1 MRNTIMRNTIMR
13 DTIDFISDKL
23 NGLSRRGKI
32 ALLTALTAATAISAS
47 QSFFKEDDYVYLVDL
62 TDKFEDDASLVDKDG
77 KEIDIDTNDRSK
89 LLAIVDEKKTKK
101 GKQYQTILVNEQGEM
116 FSGYMDGKYLDDKS
130 IDKVKVR
137 NAVLAENNV
146 VYAQSGLWLRDNDK
160 KEIDHHTD
168 DAYCLPE
175 GSYIATSDVFET
187 SKDNS
192 YQWKEA
198 VYVDGDELKH
208 GYVVGD
214 YIRSNNFSDIEGKK
228 FEVSSQS
235 GLKLR
240 DSASLDSEI
249 VYQIGDGEKVVL
261 LPNVPSVSDDQY
273 DWFYVAV
280 NTDEGIKVG
289 YAAATYYTSNGV
301 INYLNYQGEKEDF
314 ATKKSQGEMLIKVV
328 DTSSDSG
335 VDLKLREEP
344 GLDSKIISEIENG
357 TKVYTFQEALDI
369 SSMLGEVD
377 GHNWVQIYLT
387 NGKSGYV
394 ASDYI
399 KNDKVERKDNSS
411 AITLEFGENE
421 GKITGYYGIDVN
433 NVSIPTD
440 FEALITNDYDYTS
453 SAYSVSRDVFA
464 IKRPEFV
471 MFKLGATYTSSRYET
486 ATLATDN
493 FTCLDKIQS
502 MVAICEENHVPYG
515 FYYYSQA
522 INEKD
527 ADIEAEFIHEALSQI
542 GTSKYNVLPF
552 AIDVEDYVYVNGQ
565 NIPTRVLEY
574 TRAYGKES
582 PTKAMN
588 YLMNRVREENDMEVI
603 SYLSHSGY
611 TDLIDHE
618 DLDKI
623 NQKNSWIVNPSSVHS
638 DIFSSQY
645 PDVLDNTIMRQIAL
659 DGSYKGV
666 PFDINLMN
674 KSYFDKVLK
683 ENNLAKSDLKT
694 ENKVLAKTN

>member
-1 MRNTIMRNTIMR
+1 MRNTIMR

-62 TDKFEDDASLVDKDG
+62 TDKLEDDASLVDKDG
-77 KEIDIDTNDRSK
+77 KEIEIDTNNRSK

-137 NAVLAENNV
+137 NDVLAETNV

-240 DSASLDSEI
+240 DAASLDSDI
-249 VYQIGDGEKVVL
+249 IYQIANGEEVIL
-261 LPNVPSVSDDQY
+261 LPNVPSVSDGDY
-273 DWFYVAV
+273 DWFYVAA
-280 NTDEGIKVG
+280 NTDEGIKTG

-301 INYLNYQGEKEDF
+301 INYLNYQEEKED
-314 ATKKSQGEMLIKVV
+314 AEAKNPQGEMLIKVV

-344 GLDSKIISEIENG
+344 GIDSKIISEIENG
-357 TKVYTFQEALDI
+357 TKVYTYQEALDI
-369 SSMLGEVD
+369 SSELGEVD
-377 GHNWVQIYLT
+377 GHNWVQVYLT
-387 NGKSGYV
+387 NGKTGYV
-394 ASDYI
+394 ASEYI
-399 KNDKVERKDNSS
+399 KDDKVERKDNSS
-411 AITLEFGENE
+411 VITLDFGKNE

-440 FEALITNDYDYTS
+440 FEALITNDFDYTTS
-453 SAYSVSRDVFA
+453 PYSVSRNVSA
-464 IKRPEFV
+464 MKRPEFV
-471 MFKLGATYTSSRYET
+471 MFKLGATYTSSRYKT
-486 ATLATDN
+486 ATLASDN
-493 FTCLDKIQS
+493 FTCLDKIRS

-522 INEKD
+522 ITEKD
-527 ADIEAEFIHEALSQI
+527 ADIEADFIREALSQI

-552 AIDVEDYVYVNGQ
+552 AIDVEDYVYINGQ
-565 NIPTRVLEY
+565 NVPTRVLEH
-574 TRAYGKES
+574 TKVYGKKS
-582 PTKAMN
+582 PTEAMN
-588 YLMNRVREENDMEVI
+588 HLMNRVREENDMEVI

-623 NQKNSWIVNPSSVHS
+623 NQKNPWIVNPSSVHS
-638 DIFSSQY
+638 NIFASQY

-659 DGSYKGV
+659 DGYYKGV
-666 PFDINLMN
+666 PFDIDIIN
-674 KSYFDKVLK
+674 KDYFDKVLK
-683 ENNLAKSDLKT
+683 ENNLAKSNDSKT

>member
-1 MRNTIMRNTIMR
+1 MRNTIMR

-137 NAVLAENNV
+137 NDVLAETNV

-394 ASDYI
+394 ASEYI
-399 KNDKVERKDNSS
+399 KDDKVERKDNSS
-411 AITLEFGENE
+411 VITLDFGKNE

-453 SAYSVSRDVFA
+453 SAYSVSRDVSA
-464 IKRPEFV
+464 MKRPEFV
-471 MFKLGATYTSSRYET
+471 MFKLGATYTSSRYKT
-486 ATLATDN
+486 AALASDN
-493 FTCLDKIQS
+493 FTCLDKIRS

-522 INEKD
+522 IIEKD
-527 ADIEAEFIHEALSQI
+527 ADIEAEFIREALSQI

>member
-137 NAVLAENNV
+137 NDVLAETNV

-394 ASDYI
+394 ASEYI
-399 KNDKVERKDNSS
+399 KDDKVERKDNSS
-411 AITLEFGENE
+411 VITLDFGKNE

-453 SAYSVSRDVFA
+453 SAYSVSRDVSA
-464 IKRPEFV
+464 MKRPEFV

>member
-1 MRNTIMRNTIMR
+1 MRNTIMR

-77 KEIDIDTNDRSK
+77 KEIEIDTNDRSK

-137 NAVLAENNV
+137 NDVLAETNV

-240 DSASLDSEI
+240 DAASLDSDI
-249 VYQIGDGEKVVL
+249 IYQIANGEEVIL
-261 LPNVPSVSDDQY
+261 LPNVPSVSDGDY
-273 DWFYVAV
+273 DWFYVAA
-280 NTDEGIKVG
+280 NTDEGIKTG

-301 INYLNYQGEKEDF
+301 INYLNYQEEKED
-314 ATKKSQGEMLIKVV
+314 AEAKNPQGEMLIKVV

-344 GLDSKIISEIENG
+344 GTDSKIISEIENG
-357 TKVYTFQEALDI
+357 TKVYTYQEALDI

-377 GHNWVQIYLT
+377 GHNWVQVYLT
-387 NGKSGYV
+387 NGKTGYV
-394 ASDYI
+394 ASEYI
-399 KNDKVERKDNSS
+399 KDDKVERKDNSS
-411 AITLEFGENE
+411 VITLDFGKNE

-440 FEALITNDYDYTS
+440 FEALITNDFDYTTS
-453 SAYSVSRDVFA
+453 PYSVSRNVSA
-464 IKRPEFV
+464 MKRPEFV
-471 MFKLGATYTSSRYET
+471 MFKLGATYTSSRYKT
-486 ATLATDN
+486 ATLASDN
-493 FTCLDKIQS
+493 FTCLDKIRS

-522 INEKD
+522 ITEKD
-527 ADIEAEFIHEALSQI
+527 ADIEADFIREALSQI

-565 NIPTRVLEY
+565 NVPTRVLEH
-574 TRAYGKES
+574 TKVYGKKS
-582 PTKAMN
+582 PTEAMN

-623 NQKNSWIVNPSSVHS
+623 NQKNPWIVNPSSVHS
-638 DIFSSQY
+638 NIFASQY

-659 DGSYKGV
+659 DGYYKGV
-666 PFDINLMN
+666 PFDIDIIN
-674 KSYFDKVLK
+674 KDYFDKVLK
-683 ENNLAKSDLKT
+683 ENNLAKSNDSKT

>member
-1 MRNTIMRNTIMR
+1 MRNTIMR

-62 TDKFEDDASLVDKDG
+62 TDKLEDDASLVDKDG
-77 KEIDIDTNDRSK
+77 KEIEIDTNNRSK

-137 NAVLAENNV
+137 NDVLAETNV

-240 DSASLDSEI
+240 DAASLDSDI
-249 VYQIGDGEKVVL
+249 IYQIANGEEVIL
-261 LPNVPSVSDDQY
+261 LPNVPSVSDGDY
-273 DWFYVAV
+273 DWFYVAA
-280 NTDEGIKVG
+280 NTDEGIKTG

-301 INYLNYQGEKEDF
+301 IHYLNYQEEKEDVE
-314 ATKKSQGEMLIKVV
+314 AKNPQGEMLIKVV

-344 GLDSKIISEIENG
+344 GIDSKIISKIENG
-357 TKVYTFQEALDI
+357 TKVYTYQEALDI
-369 SSMLGEVD
+369 SSELGEVD
-377 GHNWVQIYLT
+377 GHNWVQVYLT
-387 NGKSGYV
+387 NGKTGYV
-394 ASDYI
+394 ASEYI
-399 KNDKVERKDNSS
+399 KDDKVERKDNSS
-411 AITLEFGENE
+411 VITLDFGKNE

-440 FEALITNDYDYTS
+440 FEALITNDFDYTTS
-453 SAYSVSRDVFA
+453 PYSVSRNVSA
-464 IKRPEFV
+464 MKRPEFV
-471 MFKLGATYTSSRYET
+471 MFKLGATYTSSRYKT
-486 ATLATDN
+486 ATLASDN
-493 FTCLDKIQS
+493 FTCLDKIRS

-522 INEKD
+522 ITEKD
-527 ADIEAEFIHEALSQI
+527 ADIEADFIREALSQI

-552 AIDVEDYVYVNGQ
+552 AIDVEDYVYINGQ
-565 NIPTRVLEY
+565 NVPTRVLEH
-574 TRAYGKES
+574 TKVYGKKS
-582 PTKAMN
+582 PTEAMN
-588 YLMNRVREENDMEVI
+588 HLMNRVREENDMEVI

-623 NQKNSWIVNPSSVHS
+623 NQKNPWIVNPSSVHS
-638 DIFSSQY
+638 NIFASQY

-659 DGSYKGV
+659 DGYYKGV
-666 PFDINLMN
+666 PFDIDIIN
-674 KSYFDKVLK
+674 KDYFDKVLK
-683 ENNLAKSDLKT
+683 ENKLAKANDSKT

>member
-32 ALLTALTAATAISAS
+32 ALLTALSAATAISAS

-137 NAVLAENNV
+137 NDVLAETNV

-394 ASDYI
+394 ASEYI
-399 KNDKVERKDNSS
+399 KDDKVERKDNSS
-411 AITLEFGENE
+411 VITLDFGKNE

-453 SAYSVSRDVFA
+453 SAYSVSRDVSA
-464 IKRPEFV
+464 MKRPEFV

>member
-137 NAVLAENNV
+137 NDVLAETNV

-394 ASDYI
+394 ASEYI
-399 KNDKVERKDNSS
+399 KDDKVERKDNSS
-411 AITLEFGENE
+411 VITLDFGKNE

-453 SAYSVSRDVFA
+453 SAYSVSRDVSA
-464 IKRPEFV
+464 MKRPEFV

-552 AIDVEDYVYVNGQ
+552 AIDVEDYVYVYGQ

>member
-1 MRNTIMRNTIMR
+1 MHNTIMR

-116 FSGYMDGKYLDDKS
+116 FFGYMDGKYLDDKS

-137 NAVLAENNV
+137 NDVLAETNV

-160 KEIDHHTD
+160 REIDHHTD

-240 DSASLDSEI
+240 DAASLDSDI
-249 VYQIGDGEKVVL
+249 IYQIANGEEVIL
-261 LPNVPSVSDDQY
+261 LPNVPSVSDGDY
-273 DWFYVAV
+273 DWFYVAA
-280 NTDEGIKVG
+280 NTDEGIKTG

-394 ASDYI
+394 ASEYI
-399 KNDKVERKDNSS
+399 KDDKVERKDNSS
-411 AITLEFGENE
+411 VITLDFGKNE

-453 SAYSVSRDVFA
+453 SAYSVSRDVSA
-464 IKRPEFV
+464 MKRPEFV
-471 MFKLGATYTSSRYET
+471 MFKLGSTYTSSRYET

-493 FTCLDKIQS
+493 FTCLDKIRS

-623 NQKNSWIVNPSSVHS
+623 NQKNPWIVNPSSVHS
-638 DIFSSQY
+638 NIFASQY

-659 DGSYKGV
+659 DGYYKGV
-666 PFDINLMN
+666 PFDIDIIN
-674 KSYFDKVLK
+674 KDYFDKVLK
-683 ENNLAKSDLKT
+683 ENNLAKSNDSKT

>member
-1 MRNTIMRNTIMR
+1 MRNTIMR

-77 KEIDIDTNDRSK
+77 KEIEIDTNDRSK

-137 NAVLAENNV
+137 NDVLAETNV

-160 KEIDHHTD
+160 KEIDHHTE
-168 DAYCLPE
+168 DAYYLPE

-240 DSASLDSEI
+240 DAASLDSDI
-249 VYQIGDGEKVVL
+249 IYQIANGEEVIL
-261 LPNVPSVSDDQY
+261 LPNVPSVSDGDY
-273 DWFYVAV
+273 DWFYVAA
-280 NTDEGIKVG
+280 NTDEGIKTG

-301 INYLNYQGEKEDF
+301 VNYLNYQGEQEKFTNKEQ
-314 ATKKSQGEMLIKVV
+314 QGEMLIKIV
-328 DTSSDSG
+328 DTSADDG

-344 GLDSKIISEIENG
+344 GTNSKILSEIENG
-357 TKVYTFQEALDI
+357 TKVYTYQEDLDI

-377 GHNWVQIYLT
+377 GHNWVQVYLT
-387 NGKSGYV
+387 NGKTGYV
-394 ASDYI
+394 ASEYI
-399 KNDKVERKDNSS
+399 KDDKVERKNDSS
-411 AITLEFGENE
+411 SITLDFGEQE
-421 GKITGYYGIDVN
+421 GKISGYYGIDVN
-433 NVSIPTD
+433 NTSIPAE
-440 FEALITNDYDYTS
+440 FEELVTNDFDYTT
-453 SAYSVSRDVFA
+453 SAYSVSRDVSA
-464 IKRPEFV
+464 MTRPEFV
-471 MFKLGATYTSSRYET
+471 MFKLGATYTSSSYKT
-486 ATLATDN
+486 ATLVVDN
-493 FTCLDKIQS
+493 FTCLENIRS

-522 INEKD
+522 LNEKD
-527 ADIEAEFIHEALSQI
+527 ADIEADFIRDALSQL

-552 AIDVEDYVYVNGQ
+552 AIDVEDFVNINGK
-565 NIPTRVLEY
+565 NVPTRVLDY
-574 TRAYGKES
+574 TRVYGKKS
-582 PTKAMN
+582 PTEAMN
-588 YLMNRVREENDMEVI
+588 HLMNRVREENDMEVI

-623 NQKNSWIVNPSSVHS
+623 NQKNPWIVNPSSDHS
-638 DIFSSQY
+638 DVFVSKY
-645 PDVLDNTIMRQIAL
+645 PDVLDNTIMRQISL
-659 DGSYKGV
+659 DGNYKRV
-666 PFDINLMN
+666 PFDIDLIN
-674 KSYFDKVLK
+674 KDYFDKVLK
-683 ENNLAKSDLKT
+683 ENNLAKSNDSKT

>member
-1 MRNTIMRNTIMR
+1 MRNTIMR

-77 KEIDIDTNDRSK
+77 KEIEIDTNDRSK

-137 NAVLAENNV
+137 NDILAETNV

-168 DAYCLPE
+168 NAYCLPE

-214 YIRSNNFSDIEGKK
+214 YIRSNIFSDIEGKR

-240 DSASLDSEI
+240 DAASLDSDI
-249 VYQIGDGEKVVL
+249 IYQIANGEEVVL
-261 LPNVPSVSDDQY
+261 LPNVPSVSDGDY
-273 DWFYVAV
+273 DWFYVAA
-280 NTDEGIKVG
+280 NTDEGIKTG

-301 INYLNYQGEKEDF
+301 IHYLNYQEEKEDVE
-314 ATKKSQGEMLIKVV
+314 AKNPQGEMLIKVV

-344 GLDSKIISEIENG
+344 GIDSKIISEIENG
-357 TKVYTFQEALDI
+357 TKVYTYQEALDI
-369 SSMLGEVD
+369 SSELGEVD
-377 GHNWVQIYLT
+377 GHNWVQVYLT
-387 NGKSGYV
+387 NGKTGYV
-394 ASDYI
+394 ASEYI
-399 KNDKVERKDNSS
+399 KDDKVERKDNSS
-411 AITLEFGENE
+411 VITLDFGKNE

-440 FEALITNDYDYTS
+440 FEALITNDFDYTTS
-453 SAYSVSRDVFA
+453 PYSVSRNVSA
-464 IKRPEFV
+464 MKRPEFV
-471 MFKLGATYTSSRYET
+471 MFKLGATYTSSRYKT
-486 ATLATDN
+486 ATLASDN
-493 FTCLDKIQS
+493 FTCLDKIRS

-522 INEKD
+522 ITEKD
-527 ADIEAEFIHEALSQI
+527 ADIEADFIREALSQI

-552 AIDVEDYVYVNGQ
+552 AIDVEDYVYINGQ
-565 NIPTRVLEY
+565 NVPTRVLEH
-574 TRAYGKES
+574 TKVYGKKS
-582 PTKAMN
+582 PTEAMN
-588 YLMNRVREENDMEVI
+588 HLMNRVREENDMEVI

-623 NQKNSWIVNPSSVHS
+623 NQKNPWIVNPSSVHS
-638 DIFSSQY
+638 NIFASQY

-659 DGSYKGV
+659 DGYYKGV
-666 PFDINLMN
+666 PFDIDIIN
-674 KSYFDKVLK
+674 KDYFDKVLK
-683 ENNLAKSDLKT
+683 ENNLAKSNDSKT

>member
-1 MRNTIMRNTIMR
+1 MRNTIMR

-47 QSFFKEDDYVYLVDL
+47 QSFSEDDNYVYLVDL
-62 TDKFEDDASLVDKDG
+62 TDKYENDANLVDEDG
-77 KEIDIDTNDRSK
+77 KEIDFESTDNSK
-89 LLAIVDEKKTKK
+89 LLAIVDSKKTKK
-101 GKQYQTILVNEQGEM
+101 EKQYQTILVNEQGEM

-137 NAVLAENNV
+137 NDVLAETNV

-168 DAYCLPE
+168 DAYCLPN
-175 GSYIATSDVFET
+175 GSYVATSDVFET
-187 SKDNS
+187 SKNNS

-198 VYVDGDELKH
+198 VYVDGDELKR

-214 YIRSNNFSDIEGKK
+214 YIRSNNFSDIEGKR

-249 VYQIGDGEKVVL
+249 VYQIGDGEEVVL

-301 INYLNYQGEKEDF
+301 IHYLNYLGEKEDIE
-314 ATKKSQGEMLIKVV
+314 TKKQQGEMLVQVV
-328 DTSSDSG
+328 DTSSDGG

-357 TKVYTFQEALDI
+357 TKVYTFQDALDM

-399 KNDKVERKDNSS
+399 KNDKVERKNNSS

-421 GKITGYYGIDVN
+421 GEVTGYYGIDVN

-453 SAYSVSRDVFA
+453 SAYSVSRDVSA
-464 IKRPEFV
+464 MKRPEFV

-486 ATLATDN
+486 ATLAADN

-623 NQKNSWIVNPSSVHS
+623 NQKNPWIVNPSSVHS